1 MILEMGTGEISCH
14 YPLVTGTSK
23 GGRVDRGACL
33 CGVLPLHPA
42 WTKELLPWCGWL
54 SKVVECRQ
62 ELLQSECQRGVHT
75 LMACMGS
82 LTSEIQKSTAGG

>member
-62 ELLQSECQRGVHT
+62 ELLQSECQRGVQP
-75 LMACMGS
+75 S
-82 LTSEIQKSTAGG
+82 TSFYLSVDVVVQLLSCI